1 MGFLTWAVVSVVGGA
16 VAMTGV
22 GLPVAGLLG
31 FSAAGPVAGSLAAG
45 AQAYVGNVA
54 AGSAFAAVQALAM
67 AAPTP

>member
-1 MGFLTWAVVSVVGGA
+1 MTVCAGRKRLLGFSAA
-16 VAMTGV
+16 GV
-22 GLPVAGLLG
+22 GLPIAGLLG

-54 AGSAFAAVQALAM
+54 AGSVFAAVQALAM